1 MLNVLS
7 SCRLERFRDR
17 PASTF
22 DLRRHPVLPV
32 TISASMNEDPRVQ
45 QALGFNEARS
55 VNGRSAA
62 VAVAFRRRACQ
73 EQAAVTASAQ
83 ELQMR

>member
-1 MLNVLS
+1 
-7 SCRLERFRDR
+7 
-17 PASTF
+17 
-22 DLRRHPVLPV
+22 
-32 TISASMNEDPRVQ
+32 MNEDPRVQ

-62 VAVAFRRRACQ
+62 VAVAIRRRACQ

>member
-1 MLNVLS
+1 
-7 SCRLERFRDR
+7 
-17 PASTF
+17 
-22 DLRRHPVLPV
+22 
-32 TISASMNEDPRVQ
+32 MNEDPRVQ

-73 EQAAVTASAQ
+73 EQAAVTAVAAQ